1 MSITSS
7 QPTALYK
14 APLRLEILFHPQSDK
29 ARDHAQGLF
38 RRFMATDLVPGL
50 RIAVAFHPERD
61 DFMPGEPALEAAQ
74 HTLVVALVDSR
85 MSRRARESDRPCA
98 DAWAN
103 EVVRARALLHQ
114 HERHGMLLVALD
126 DGAFGLDGARL
137 GEASFIR
144 LDVSKDQAND
154 LAFQVAVGSLR
165 LLRQQR
171 LSEGSESEAP
181 VQIFVSHSKSDL
193 PSASNEVV
201 EGPVLELLA
210 WLAKGP
216 VASWY
221 DATKI
226 RSGDAFAKSIAE
238 GIARSEAFVC
248 VLTDHWS
255 EREWCRRELLIAKRA
270 GKPVV
275 VVDAL
280 ASVVPRL
287 FSYIGNARTL
297 RWEPSKP
304 QAVAL
309 AVVLE
314 ALRHLHTKA
323 VLEQHKLQGDFVL
336 GTLPEALTLRSLPP
350 GTTSI
355 LHPDPP
361 LPLEELAEVSPVHV
375 FGDDGKL
382 ANQVEV
388 TTPLQRL
395 ASWRRPEGADLVGLS
410 LSGATDIWAW
420 GASPDHLAVFADD
433 LATLLLVAGLRIG
446 YGGVLAHGGSTTDAI
461 SYTTRLFSLVRSYSP
476 HAQGLGA
483 SRIHPI
489 ENFSPWPIYLG
500 YGDKDLSLYGQ
511 EAVLVE
517 APAPP
522 GIDLKELNAGPKERF
537 PFDTPAQRWA
547 AAMGTTAMREL
558 MNARIC
564 CRVAVAGKLDSFGG
578 TIPGVIEEIL
588 LARGKAPNEPA
599 SATTSPAKHPL
610 FLIGAFGGATRL
622 AIEHLRQAQVQD
634 VPGNAVVLSE
644 FQRRALS
651 SWTPLTATAALR
663 SLGQNGVA
671 EALGNGLSDAENE
684 ELFFS
689 TDTYRLVELVLTGL
703 RRTFAPE

>member
-1 MSITSS
+1 MNPSSS
-7 QPTALYK
+7 QPIAPYQ

-29 ARDHAQGLF
+29 ARAFAQGLF
-38 RRFMATDLVPGL
+38 RRFMATDSAPGL
-50 RIAVAFHPERD
+50 RIPVAFHPERD
-61 DFMPGEPALEAAQ
+61 DFMPSELALDAAR
-74 HTLVVALVDSR
+74 HTLVVALVDGR
-85 MSRRARESDRPCA
+85 MSRRARESDRQCA
-98 DAWAN
+98 DAWAD
-103 EVVRARALLHQ
+103 EVVQARALLHQ
-114 HERHGMLLVALD
+114 HERHGLLLVALD
-126 DGAFGLDGARL
+126 DGAFGLDSARL

-144 LDVSKDQAND
+144 LDVSKDHAND

-171 LSEGSESEAP
+171 LAEGSETKAP

-226 RSGDAFAKSIAE
+226 RSGDAFAKSIAD
-238 GIARSEAFVC
+238 GITRSDAFVC

-255 EREWCRRELLIAKRA
+255 EREWCRRELLMAKRA

-297 RWEPSKP
+297 RWEPNKP

-314 ALRHLHTKA
+314 ALKHLHTKA
-323 VLEQHKLQGDFVL
+323 ALEQHKLEGDFVL

-361 LPLEELAEVSPVHV
+361 LPLEELAEVSPVHA
-375 FGDDGKL
+375 FDADGKF
-382 ANQVEV
+382 ANQVKV

-410 LSGATDIWAW
+410 LSGATDIRAW

-433 LATLLLVAGLRIG
+433 LATLLLVAGLRLG
-446 YGGVLAHGGSTTDAI
+446 YGGVLAHGGTATDAI
-461 SYTTRLFSLVRSYSP
+461 NYTTRLFGLVRSYSP

-483 SRIHPI
+483 TRIHPI
-489 ENFSPWPIYLG
+489 ENFSPWPVYWG
-500 YGDKDLSLYGQ
+500 YRDEDLSLYGQ

-517 APAPP
+517 APTPP
-522 GIDLKELNAGPKERF
+522 GIDLKELNVGPKERF
-537 PFDTPAQRWA
+537 PFDTPARKWA
-547 AAMGTTAMREL
+547 AALGATAMREL
-558 MNARIC
+558 MNTRIC

-578 TIPGVIEEIL
+578 PIPGIIEELL
-588 LARGKAPNEPA
+588 LARGQTPNDA
-599 SATTSPAKHPL
+599 SAATNPAKHPL

-622 AIEHLRQAQVQD
+622 AIEHLRQGQVQN
-634 VPGNAVVLSE
+634 VPGNAPVLAE
-644 FQRRALS
+644 FESRGVS
-651 SWTPLTATAALR
+651 CWTPLTATAALR
-663 SLGQNGVA
+663 HLGKNGVA
-671 EALGNGLSDAENE
+671 NALGNGLSDAENE

-703 RRTFAPE
+703 RRTFDPK